1 VLITLGRRLDLLR
14 VQVDFHALLSVLQRY
29 MELMRNM
36 KANFLLL
43 QGLDL
48 VALAEAYMVALLSGK
63 KVILTLKNLRTLIK

>member
-1 VLITLGRRLDLLR
+1 MLITLGRRLDLLR

>member
-63 KVILTLKNLRTLIK
+63 KVILTLKNLRTLMK

>member
-1 VLITLGRRLDLLR
+1 MLR

-63 KVILTLKNLRTLIK
+63 KVILTLKNLRTLMK

>member
-1 VLITLGRRLDLLR
+1 MLITLGRRLDLLR

-63 KVILTLKNLRTLIK
+63 KVILTLKNLRTLMK

>member
-1 VLITLGRRLDLLR
+1 MLR